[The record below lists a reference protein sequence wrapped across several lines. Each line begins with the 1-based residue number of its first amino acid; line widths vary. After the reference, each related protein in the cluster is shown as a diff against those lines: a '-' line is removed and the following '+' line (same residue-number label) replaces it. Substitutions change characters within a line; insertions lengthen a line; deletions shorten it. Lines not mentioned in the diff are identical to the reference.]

1 MKNLDNKLFFI
12 SYANLVAGLFFAMLF
27 IVAGILLKNTL
38 ARSDLQGEQASL
50 RQERAKFEQDKEDF
64 KQSQALIYALAK
76 KISAEKNASSLSFK
90 DKENLI
96 LLAALDEKEKK
107 LKGLNDKFAKLKSEI
122 KALNAV
128 KDGFAFELQAKFDAN
143 LSSTPRGSLSL
154 PSEVFFEK
162 DSHLIRNENKP
173 KIRGILNTYFNAI
186 LQNKELMKGLQ
197 FISIQVYVTDEG
209 LSVPQKIALSSKRAD
224 ELLSFINSFYKDE
237 RLQQYLL
244 VSAAFAPK
252 KDSASSRVEFRL
264 FISNDFVFQRVQ
276 DLLIQ

>member
-1 MKNLDNKLFFI
+1 MKNLDNKLFFM

-76 KISAEKNASSLSFK
+76 KISADKNASSLSFK

>member
-1 MKNLDNKLFFI
+1 MKNLDNKLFFM

-64 KQSQALIYALAK
+64 KQSQALIYTLAK

-128 KDGFAFELQAKFDAN
+128 KEGFVFELQAKFDTN
-143 LSSTPRGSLSL
+143 LSSTTRGSLSL

-197 FISIQVYVTDEG
+197 FISIQVYVTDDG

>member
-1 MKNLDNKLFFI
+1 MKNLDNKLFFV

-128 KDGFAFELQAKFDAN
+128 KEGFTFELQAKFDTN
-143 LSSTPRGSLSL
+143 LSSTTRGSLSL

>member
-1 MKNLDNKLFFI
+1 MKNLDNKLFFM

-38 ARSDLQGEQASL
+38 AKSDLQGEQASL

-122 KALNAV
+122 KALNAI

-197 FISIQVYVTDEG
+197 FISIQVYVTDDG

>member
-1 MKNLDNKLFFI
+1 MKNLDNKLFFM

-38 ARSDLQGEQASL
+38 ARSDLQGEQANL

-76 KISAEKNASSLSFK
+76 KISADKNASSLSFK

-276 DLLIQ
+276 DLLIR

>member
-1 MKNLDNKLFFI
+1 MKNLDNKLFFV

-27 IVAGILLKNTL
+27 VVAGILLKNTL
-38 ARSDLQGEQASL
+38 AKSDLQSEQTSL

-76 KISAEKNASSLSFK
+76 KMSAEKNASSLSLK
-90 DKENLI
+90 DKESLV

-107 LKGLNDKFAKLKSEI
+107 LKGLNDEFVGLKSEI
-122 KALNAV
+122 KALNAI

>member
-1 MKNLDNKLFFI
+1 MACF
-12 SYANLVAGLFFAMLF
+12 LVRALGVL
-27 IVAGILLKNTL
+27 
-38 ARSDLQGEQASL
+38 SL
-50 RQERAKFEQDKEDF
+50 CRGCRRVWQERAKFEQDKEDF

-96 LLAALDEKEKK
+96 LLATLDEKEKK

-128 KDGFAFELQAKFDAN
+128 KEGFAFELQAKFDTN
-143 LSSTPRGSLSL
+143 LSSTTRGSLSL